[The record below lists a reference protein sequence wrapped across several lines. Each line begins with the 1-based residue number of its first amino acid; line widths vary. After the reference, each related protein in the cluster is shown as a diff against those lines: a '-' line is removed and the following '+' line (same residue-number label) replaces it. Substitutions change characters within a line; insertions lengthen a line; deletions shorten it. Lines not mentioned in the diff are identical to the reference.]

1 MKVKYVQVR
10 KRNLGSLWKDY
21 WGTWYHH
28 DLVKRGWPAHRLAC
42 FLTAD
47 EARTHRV
54 MTGGDGFVVDKPEG
68 RRPFLGALTNSASDG
83 PSTMSGALEYNEDGH
98 LLTIAPTRS
107 GKGVTQIIPNLLNY
121 AGSCVVIDI
130 KGENYAKTGRYR
142 GEIFPGA
149 AVYRFA
155 PFDDETHCF
164 NPLDFIRVEAD
175 GRPNSYTLD
184 DTRLLSEL
192 LIPDQA
198 SSEKF
203 WITEARTCL
212 SMLIFYVAT
221 RTGNPLER
229 TMRSV
234 MELLFPDPKPDEI
247 TEGRKPFAVVVN
259 SLKQEAQLSEN
270 GLLTRMVVQFE
281 EHDEKVRSGVLSTCR
296 SAMGVWLSER
306 LLYATHRS
314 DFTFAD
320 LKKSMC
326 RPVEDNPAPTSL
338 FLVIPP
344 EYLHDY
350 RSVLRTLIGLA
361 TVALTREHEWDTPE
375 LREAGWRPKPPCPV
389 LFLLDEFP
397 ALGYMAP
404 IEQGFAYLAT
414 YGVQLWVFVQN
425 IGQLKELYRQNWSTF
440 VSNAGATCYF
450 GLSDPDLCE
459 SLSRQ
464 LGKTGEYELTY
475 YTSSRQEGSSF
486 SWGSN
491 RSTSW
496 NNEPGM
502 SHSDGTSDSN
512 STSSSDTLSLNK
524 RWKDDPAATASDLR
538 ALPASVQLVM
548 LRGRKPVLSGLVP
561 YFKCELFKGRFDT
574 WRGQ

>member
-10 KRNLGSLWKDY
+10 KHDLSSLWKDY
-21 WGTWYHH
+21 WATWYHH
-28 DLVKRGWPAHRLAC
+28 NLIGRGWPAHRLAC
-42 FLTAD
+42 FLTAE
-47 EARTHRV
+47 EARTHRL

-68 RRPFLGALTNSASDG
+68 RRPFLGALTNSAGEAASAV
-83 PSTMSGALEYNEDGH
+83 SGALEYNEDGH

-107 GKGVTQIIPNLLNY
+107 GKGVTQIIPNLLSY
-121 AGSCVVIDI
+121 AGSCVVMDI
-130 KGENYAKTGRYR
+130 KGENHAKTGRYR
-142 GEIFPGA
+142 AEIFPGA
-149 AVYRFA
+149 TVYRFA
-155 PFDDETHCF
+155 PFDDDTHCY

-221 RTGNPLER
+221 STGDPLVR
-229 TMRSV
+229 CMRSV
-234 MELLFPDPKPDEI
+234 MKLLFPDPVEETVDS
-247 TEGRKPFAVVVN
+247 RKPFAAVVN
-259 SLKQEAQLSEN
+259 RLKLEAARADN
-270 GLLTRMVVQFE
+270 DLLGRMVVQFE
-281 EHDEKVRSGVLSTCR
+281 EHDEKVRSGILSTCR

-306 LLYATHRS
+306 LLSATRQS
-314 DFTFAD
+314 DFQFSD

-326 RPVEDNPAPTSL
+326 RPAWENPAPTTL
-338 FLVIPP
+338 YVVIPP

-375 LREAGWRPKPPCPV
+375 LREAGWRAKPPCPV

-440 VSNAGATCYF
+440 ISNAGATCYF
-450 GLSDPDLCE
+450 GLSDPELCE
-459 SLSRQ
+459 SLSTQ

-475 YTSSRQEGSSF
+475 YTSSRQEGSST
-486 SWGSN
+486 SWSS
-491 RSTSW
+491 STSTTW
-496 NNEPGM
+496 NREPGM
-502 SHSDGTSDSN
+502 SHSD
-512 STSSSDTLSLNK
+512 SSSDSDSTSRSDTVSLNR

-561 YFKCELFKGRFDT
+561 YFSCELFKGRFDS